1 MGAEELKEEVLS
13 IEPSLVFE
21 EGGQFISGNID
32 GVVLLPLMKE
42 LKSRPS
48 LSFDYLF
55 CLTCVDYKTHFTMF
69 YHMRSI
75 IHGHELVIKAKIAD
89 VEHPAIDSVTSLWK
103 TADFHER
110 EVFDLFGVKF
120 YGHPDLRRI
129 FLDEK
134 WPGFP
139 LRKNYEDANM
149 IEL

>member
-1 MGAEELKEEVLS
+1 MGAEELKQEILT
-13 IEPSLVFE
+13 IEPSITFE
-21 EGGQFISGNID
+21 EGGQFINGSID
-32 GVVLLPLMKE
+32 SSVLLPLMKE
-42 LKSRPS
+42 LRNRPS

-69 YHMRSI
+69 YHLRSVTFQ
-75 IHGHELVIKAKIAD
+75 HEVVIKAKISNID
-89 VEHPAIDSVTSLWK
+89 IPAIDSLTSIWR

>member
-1 MGAEELKEEVLS
+1 MEAEALKQEILS
-13 IEPSLVFE
+13 IEPSMVFE
-21 EGGQFISGNID
+21 EGGQFINGGIEST
-32 GVVLLPLMKE
+32 VLSALMKE
-42 LKSRPS
+42 LRDRPT
-48 LSFDYLF
+48 LAFDYLV

-69 YHMRSI
+69 YQLRSLT
-75 IHGHELVIKAKIAD
+75 HRHELVIKAKISNI
-89 VEHPAIDSVTSLWK
+89 EHPAIDSVTSLWR

-129 FLDEK
+129 FLDEN